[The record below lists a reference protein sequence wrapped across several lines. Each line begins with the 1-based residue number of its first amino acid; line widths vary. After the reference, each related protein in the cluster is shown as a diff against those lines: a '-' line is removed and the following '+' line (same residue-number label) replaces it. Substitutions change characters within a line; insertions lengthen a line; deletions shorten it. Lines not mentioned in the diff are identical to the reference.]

1 MRHAFGLFLTG
12 FLLALPPLAPSALG
26 QDYKLTL
33 LHTNDVHSR
42 LQPINRF
49 ASTCTA
55 KEEADK
61 QCFGG
66 VARISWKAREQWG
79 LARAEGREV
88 LFVDGGDQFQG
99 SLFYTHYRGKEV
111 ALLMPLMGYHAM
123 AVGNHEFDNG
133 PGVLAEFIKAMP
145 SIPVLSANTDA
156 SRDNALA
163 GLIRTHAIFERGGRR
178 IAVLGYTTED
188 TAIVANPG
196 PAVVFQRIEDALI
209 PLVSRLRA
217 EGVHHVVALSHSGLS
232 RDIEVARAVEGIDV
246 IIGGHSHTL
255 LGNGHP
261 NAAGPY
267 PVVAK
272 SPSGRNVPIVQAAA
286 YSQYLG
292 RLDLT
297 FDAGGRL
304 TGWAGNTLLL
314 DHQVPEDP
322 LIKAQVEILA
332 KPLEAV
338 KSKVVGRLG
347 APLGGDREGCRR
359 SECTMGNF
367 VADAILWKMKPQGA
381 EIALQNGGGLRA
393 GLNAGEVTMGDV
405 LTVLPFQNAIATLI
419 LTGEDLLAA
428 LESGVSEVEK
438 NAGRFPQVSG
448 MRYAF
453 SRTKPPGERIISV
466 EIRTAEGDY
475 APLDM
480 IRMYTVATNDFMRRG
495 GDGYAVLRDRAI
507 SAYDFG
513 PGLEDTAIEYLAH
526 LGEARVERDGR
537 IEAVD

>member
-1 MRHAFGLFLTG
+1 MRRRSALLAA
-12 FLLALPPLAPSALG
+12 FLLVALPATA

-49 ASTCTA
+49 GSTCTA
-55 KEEADK
+55 KEEAEK

-99 SLFYTHYRGKEV
+99 SLFYTHYRGREV

-133 PGVLAEFIKAMP
+133 PGVLADMIKAMP

-163 GLIRTHAIFERGGRR
+163 GLIRSHVVFERGGRK
-178 IAVLGYTTED
+178 IAVVGYTTED

-196 PAVVFQRIEDALI
+196 PMVAFQRIEDALG
-209 PLVSRLRA
+209 PLVRRLRA
-217 EGVHHVVALSHSGLS
+217 EGAHHVIAISHSGLV
-232 RDIEVARAVEGIDV
+232 RDSEVARAVEGIDAIV
-246 IIGGHSHTL
+246 GGHSHTL
-255 LGNGHP
+255 LGNGHTS
-261 NAAGPY
+261 AAGPY
-267 PVVAK
+267 PVIVK
-272 SPSGRNVPIVQAAA
+272 SPSGRDVPIVQAAA

-297 FDAGGRL
+297 FDAAGKL
-304 TGWAGNTLLL
+304 TGWGGNTLLL

-338 KSKVVGRLG
+338 RTKVVGRLD

-359 SECTMGNF
+359 AECTIGNF
-367 VADAILWKMKPQGA
+367 VADAILWKMKPRGV
-381 EIALQNGGGLRA
+381 ELALQNGGGLRA
-393 GLNAGEVTMGDV
+393 GLNAGPVTMGDV
-405 LTVLPFQNAIATLI
+405 LTVLPFQNAIATLK
-419 LTGEDLLAA
+419 LSGADLLAA
-428 LESGVSEVEK
+428 LESGVSEIEK
-438 NAGRFPQVSG
+438 SAGRFPQVAG
-448 MRYAF
+448 LRYSF
-453 SRTKPPGERIISV
+453 SWSKPPGERLLKV
-466 EIRTAEGDY
+466 EVHEVDGAY
-475 APLDM
+475 MPLDPERIYM
-480 IRMYTVATNDFMRRG
+480 VATNDFMRRG
-495 GDGYAVLRDRAI
+495 GDGYAVLRERAI
-507 SAYDFG
+507 AAYDYG
-513 PGLEDTAIEYLAH
+513 PGLEDTAIEYLEH
-526 LGEARVERDGR
+526 LGGAPVALDGR
-537 IEAVD
+537 IQAID